1 VYEQLLRNICEAVDR
16 RPMVIS
22 IASLSTTAARHSQE
36 MTKGAR
42 GSAER
47 AMLEQEGDLQH
58 YLSFSGQEQDF
69 NCAWPAENRS
79 VTHVKCIETMICED
93 WRLSDDNHEV
103 EGRNDKYSQSVTS
116 LPPRIPVSCGRI
128 VLSEDEQQ

>member
-1 VYEQLLRNICEAVDR
+1 
-16 RPMVIS
+16 
-22 IASLSTTAARHSQE
+22 

-103 EGRNDKYSQSVTS
+103 EGRNDKYSPKRDVAPAENTCILWKNSPQ
-116 LPPRIPVSCGRI
+116 
-128 VLSEDEQQ
+128 